1 MEIQLY
7 KALLEAGVKDETA
20 SNLVDSFERELRERL
35 KETRIDLAT
44 RADVALVEAKI
55 EAAKADIIKW
65 NVGAIL
71 AAAGLAIAVARLVP

>member
-35 KETRIDLAT
+35 RETRTDLAT
-44 RADVALVEAKI
+44 KADLTET
-55 EAAKADIIKW
+55 KADIIKW

-71 AAAGLAIAVARLVP
+71 AAAGLAVAIARLVP